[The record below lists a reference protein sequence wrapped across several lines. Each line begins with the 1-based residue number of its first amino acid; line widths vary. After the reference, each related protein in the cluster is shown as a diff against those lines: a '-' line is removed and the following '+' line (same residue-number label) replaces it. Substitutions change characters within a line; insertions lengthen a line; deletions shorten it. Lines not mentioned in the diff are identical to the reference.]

1 MKLKIVVLSLFISFG
16 LFSQIDLSDTLYK
29 HQNTVYRD
37 SLRRKGIFL
46 TLEEANNV
54 NADSVKFLELG
65 NSSLKEFPMQVLK
78 FKNLEILGFT
88 DGNIAQIE
96 LGAPWKL
103 TKEDKE
109 KLYKIQDKYPDIRTD
124 VGIFPIPRKNKIK
137 KIPNEIVQLE
147 KLEFL
152 ALNKRDISKRE
163 LKRLKKLLP
172 KCTII
177 LL

>member
-29 HQNTVYRD
+29 HENTVYRD
-37 SLRRKGIFL
+37 SLFKKGIFCSI
-46 TLEEANNV
+46 EETKGV
-54 NADSVKFLELG
+54 NYENIKYLYAG
-65 NSSLKEFPMQVLK
+65 NSNLREFPMEVLG
-78 FKNLEILGFT
+78 FKNLEVLSFGNL
-88 DGNIAQIE
+88 NIALME
-96 LGAPWKL
+96 LTMPWRL

-147 KLEFL
+147 KLEL
-152 ALNKRDISKRE
+152 LVLNKRDISKRE

-172 KCTII
+172 KCTITRS
-177 LL
+177 